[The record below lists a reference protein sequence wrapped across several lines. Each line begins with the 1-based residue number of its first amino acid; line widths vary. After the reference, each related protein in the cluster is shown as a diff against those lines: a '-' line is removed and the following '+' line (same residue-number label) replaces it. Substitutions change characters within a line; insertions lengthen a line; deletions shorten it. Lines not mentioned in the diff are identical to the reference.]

1 MTQPSSPHHFITDPL
16 AGGLIELALELDPR
30 YGLEESLRVLDAG
43 LARLKLHGAVV
54 LRRNLEETRLVIE
67 AVFPAATVEAKANA
81 LIGRPIRGV
90 VLPDGLW
97 PVVEA
102 TIEQQTA
109 IYSSDIFT
117 GGNEIFTTLFPQVNP
132 SALAEAFGL
141 TAQQSSVQMP
151 LVAGRQAFG
160 VLVIWGEL
168 SEAYLPLAMLV
179 THKLSLALNSSYLL
193 DSLQASE
200 QRHRILSEIGND
212 FAVVLDVDSRNIATT
227 LWVSER
233 LRAYLP
239 PDMQPMLFDYPLLDV
254 AHRWLH
260 PADLPTAQAWWLG
273 LLDTGLALPITIRV
287 TLGQTQMATMHLK
300 ARLLQPTEGGAR
312 QVFIVARDV
321 TQEQAA
327 EHQLT
332 RYTQELATL
341 VRVGQ
346 AVVARLDLNDV
357 LKLVMDSIQPLINAE
372 RSSVLL
378 LDEDQFVFAA
388 TSGVEM
394 TSAAPPRMPANTGIA
409 GEVLATG
416 KSVWVKDDHD
426 RQRMYRAAL
435 SMNDYQ
441 VQTML
446 AVPLR
451 LGQRVIGVVEAVHS
465 QPNAFTENDLY
476 LLEAAANWAA
486 IAISN
491 AQEFEAAQRRLEE
504 TEALFAISRELLNP
518 MLDVNEVFSRIVQ
531 AAVRLIPN
539 AQRAVIHLLNER
551 RDELTSVAVAGQIER
566 EGPPRHGSPMR
577 PGEGVAGMV
586 AANGGVMNVGDVTTD
601 PRFVQFGR
609 TPDLHSMMVAAV
621 EQPGERY
628 GTISVLSATRN
639 AFDEDSERLLQAL
652 GVQAA
657 LAISNA
663 RMVNSIQH
671 ALQQEKA
678 TRARLVQTEKLASMG
693 RLVASVAHELNNPLQ
708 ALQNALFLVR
718 DDPALDEQSHADL
731 DVALAETNR
740 MAGLINRLRDTYRPT
755 MSDEF
760 APADLNALVTEVQRL
775 IGTHMRHNDIIF
787 NFAAQEDLP
796 LVTCIRDQIKQ
807 VLLNLCLNAVDAMPR
822 GGVLQ
827 VTSAVTDEGDHVRLV
842 ISDTGQGI
850 KPEYLDSI
858 FDPFFT
864 TKEGGTGLGLAISYD
879 IVRRHQGYIE
889 ASSELGQGT
898 TITMTLPIE
907 VLPDTLADNRE
918 DFYLL

>member
-1 MTQPSSPHHFITDPL
+1 MTEISSPHHFTTDPL
-16 AGGLIELALELDPR
+16 AGGLIELALALDPR
-30 YGLEESLRVLDAG
+30 YGLEESLRILDAG
-43 LARLKLHGAVV
+43 LAGLNLRGVVV
-54 LRRNLEETRLVIE
+54 LRRNLAETRLVIE
-67 AVFPAATVEAKANA
+67 AVFPTATVETQANA
-81 LIGRPIRGV
+81 LIGRPIRGI

-97 PVVEA
+97 PVVE
-102 TIEQQTA
+102 TTLEQQTA
-109 IYSSDIFT
+109 IYSSDILT
-117 GGNEIFTTLFPQVNP
+117 GGNEVLATLFPGVELT
-132 SALAEAFGL
+132 ALANVFGVA
-141 TAQQSSVQMP
+141 AQHSSIQMP

-168 SEAYLPLAMLV
+168 SEAYLPLATLV
-179 THKLSLALNSSYLL
+179 AQKLSLALNSSYLL
-193 DSLQASE
+193 DSLQVSE

-212 FAVVLDVDSRNIATT
+212 FAAVIDVDAQNTTT
-227 LWVSER
+227 LTWMSER
-233 LRAYLP
+233 LRDYLL
-239 PDMQPMLFDYPLLDV
+239 PDAQRLLMEQPLSDV
-254 AHRWLH
+254 AQSWLH
-260 PADLPTAQAWWLG
+260 PDDFTTATNWWVS
-273 LLDTGLALPITIRV
+273 LLDTGMAPPITIR
-287 TLGQTQMATMHLK
+287 ATFVQSQITIVHLK
-300 ARLLQPTEGGAR
+300 ARLIQPTDGGRR
-312 QVFIVARDV
+312 QVFIVAQDI

-327 EHQLT
+327 KQQLT
-332 RYTQELATL
+332 RYTQDLSTL
-341 VRVGQ
+341 VRLGQ
-346 AVVARLDLNDV
+346 AVVARRDLTDV
-357 LKLVMDSIQPLINAE
+357 LELVMNAIQPLINAE

-378 LDEDQFVFAA
+378 LDDDQFVFAA
-388 TSGVEM
+388 TSGVEVNS
-394 TSAAPPRMPANTGIA
+394 TTPPRMPANTGIA

-416 KSVWVKDDHD
+416 KSVWVKDDRD

-435 SMNDYQ
+435 STNDYQ

-451 LGQRVIGVVEAVHS
+451 IGQRVIGVVEAVHS

-491 AQEFEAAQRRLEE
+491 AQEFEAAQRRLQE

-518 MLDVNEVFSRIVQ
+518 TLDVNEVFSRIVQ

-539 AQRAVIHLLNER
+539 AQRAVIHLLNDR

-621 EQPGERY
+621 EQPDERY

-663 RMVNSIQH
+663 RMINSIQH

-678 TRARLVQTEKLASMG
+678 TRARLVQAEKLASMG

-740 MAGLINRLRDTYRPT
+740 MAGLINRLRETYRPT

-760 APADLNALVTEVQRL
+760 TPADLNALVNEVQRL
-775 IGTHMRHNDIIF
+775 IGTHMRHNGIIF
-787 NFAAQEDLP
+787 NFIAQENLP

-807 VLLNLCLNAVDAMPR
+807 VLLNLCLNAVDAMPL

-827 VTSAVTDEGDHVRLV
+827 ITSTVTDTGDYVQLV

-850 KPEYLDSI
+850 KPEHLANI

-864 TKEGGTGLGLAISYD
+864 TKESGTGLGLAISYD
-879 IVRRHQGYIE
+879 IVRRHQGYIN
-889 ASSELGQGT
+889 ASSEPDQGT

-907 VLPDTLADNRE
+907 AAPDTLADNRT